1 MLLLLLSIV
10 GVGSI
15 VGKVGRIVG
24 NVGGDGV
31 SDPVSIFISNH
42 YWMNIF
48 KIWCFLSAIDTG
60 SVADL

>member
-42 YWMNIF
+42 YWMNIL
-48 KIWCFLSAIDTG
+48 KI
-60 SVADL
+60 